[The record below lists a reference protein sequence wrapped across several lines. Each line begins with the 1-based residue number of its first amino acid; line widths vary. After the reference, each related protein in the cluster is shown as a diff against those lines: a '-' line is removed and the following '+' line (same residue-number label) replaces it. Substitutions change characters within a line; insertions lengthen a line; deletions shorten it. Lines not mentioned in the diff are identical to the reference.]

1 MWRRWCGLDPEEGLA
16 GTNRRFLD
24 RFARVEAA
32 LGGDLAGRSLA
43 ELEGLSAAEAKADPP
58 GRERRPTGP
67 DPA

>member
-1 MWRRWCGLDPEEGLA
+1 VARWCGLDPEEGLA

-43 ELEGLSAAEAKADPP
+43 ELEGLWREAKATL
-58 GRERRPTGP
+58 RAEAAIRP
-67 DPA
+67 DPAAP